1 MSRKQFFVLN
11 SPGLRELRER
21 GKITAQRSKRSREEK
36 LGLVV
41 ENTSVKA
48 RNLMDDKWTIS
59 KRQSQ
64 LQRHVDE
71 LRSCRKCPKMQS
83 TPVSGG
89 AVPSRVML
97 VGQAPGVKEPVLGR
111 PFAWTAGKAM
121 FKWFEQETGVTEM
134 EFRQTVYMAAV
145 CRCFPGKNSQGG
157 DRVPSREEVAL
168 CGAWLQAEIAIL
180 KPGLV
185 IPVGKLAIGQFLDQL
200 PALTE
205 LIGHMTHVRK
215 FGHDFDVIPLPHP
228 SGASPWHR
236 IEPGK
241 ALTIKALALIR
252 NHPAW
257 IARA

>member
-1 MSRKQFFVLN
+1 MSRKQFFVVGPRIART
-11 SPGLRELRER
+11 SRKRESHRT
-21 GKITAQRSKRSREEK
+21 KITESTEEEF
-36 LGLVV
+36 GLVAKSSLA
-41 ENTSVKA
+41 NRRK
-48 RNLMDDKWTIS
+48 LMDDKWTIS
-59 KRQSQ
+59 KRQTE
-64 LQRHVDE
+64 LQRHVDA
-71 LRSCRKCPKMQS
+71 LLACRKCPKMQS
-83 TPVSGG
+83 NPVSGG
-89 AVPSRVML
+89 PVTSRVML
-97 VGQAPGVKEPVLGR
+97 VGQAPGVKEPSLGR

-121 FKWFEQETGVTEM
+121 FKWFEQETGVTEV

-145 CRCFPGKNSQGG
+145 CRCFPGKNSLGG

-168 CGAWLQAEIAIL
+168 CGTWLRAEIAIL

-200 PALTE
+200 PVLTA

-215 FGHDFDVIPLPHP
+215 FDHDFDVIPLPHP

-241 ALTIKALALIR
+241 TLTVKALALIR

-257 IARA
+257 IARG